1 MLGSC
6 LNLPNVGVNPRR
18 AGILSLCQSLGVD
31 IRLVNERE
39 DSGDIEV
46 LTEQE
51 VHRRWSDA
59 TWVVDE
65 TSLGPTKELIYLA
78 TPQDLRS
85 LEPEEQIEVKRKL
98 EYLNRAQK
106 LMMDKPK
113 GYSESRIQAS

>member
-1 MLGSC
+1 MVRFSFRKGLRFLQDTKIWTLLKRTATSK
-6 LNLPNVGVNPRR
+6 L
-18 AGILSLCQSLGVD
+18 QF
-31 IRLVNERE
+31 EHE

-78 TPQDLRS
+78 TPKDLRS
-85 LEPEEQIEVKRKL
+85 LKSEQQTEVKRKL
-98 EYLNRAQK
+98 EYL
-106 LMMDKPK
+106 
-113 GYSESRIQAS
+113 